1 MGDKAGCI
9 INPLT
14 NRAVKTSTK
23 LGKRLIAEATNIE
36 NEIKAGKLIKAAAK
50 RALAKKP
57 EKKDDYKYLEVLN
70 DDELGEALMHYYRKN
85 TSGDALW
92 SSFLTKSRSRLME
105 TIKKNNIKLSVK
117 KPLDQQPTGPDPTKK

>member
-1 MGDKAGCI
+1 MSDKAGCI

-36 NEIKAGKLIKAAAK
+36 NEIKASKLIKAAAK

-117 KPLDQQPTGPDPTKK
+117 KPLDEQPKGADPTKK